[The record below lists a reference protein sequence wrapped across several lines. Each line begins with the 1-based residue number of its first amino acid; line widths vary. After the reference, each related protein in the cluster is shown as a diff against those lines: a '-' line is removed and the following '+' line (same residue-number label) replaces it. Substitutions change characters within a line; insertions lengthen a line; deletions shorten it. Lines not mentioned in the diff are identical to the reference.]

1 METTNYIAGV
11 AKNIIR
17 ALPYGSEP
25 QKFKIFLVGGILS
38 FMSSKSGNSP
48 EFWAEQMKPADY
60 CRSTTVLGAGTARS
74 AQLGGGCGSESSES
88 GDCERAS

>member
-1 METTNYIAGV
+1 METTNYISPV
-11 AKNIIR
+11 WRKI
-17 ALPYGSEP
+17 LLESSYGSEP

-60 CRSTTVLGAGTARS
+60 CRSTTALGAGTARS
-74 AQLGGGCGSESSES
+74 AQLGGGCGGESSES